1 MAEQSPFIPSK
12 RIEQLKVNIHLAR
25 LRGQPSTYQ
34 HIGDHF
40 GLSVSYV
47 GELINGS
54 YQSAHALTW
63 FEQFENY
70 VDKLLK
76 EEMT

>member
-1 MAEQSPFIPSK
+1 MIKKEPIISSR
-12 RIEQLKVNIHLAR
+12 RIEQLKMNIHLAR
-25 LRGQPSTYQ
+25 LRGQPGTYQ

-47 GELINGS
+47 GELVNGS

-63 FEQFENY
+63 FERFEEY
-70 VDKLLK
+70 VEALLK
-76 EEMT
+76 EELN

>member
-1 MAEQSPFIPSK
+1 LGKKEPIIPS
-12 RIEQLKVNIHLAR
+12 RRVEQLKVNIHLAR

-54 YQSAHALTW
+54 YQSKHALTW
-63 FEQFENY
+63 FERFEDY
-70 VDKLLK
+70 VSALLK
-76 EEMT
+76 EELK

>member
-1 MAEQSPFIPSK
+1 MDKKTPLIPSK
-12 RIEQLKVNIHLAR
+12 RVEQLKVNIHLAR

-34 HIGDHF
+34 HIGNHF
-40 GLSVSYV
+40 DLSVSYV

-54 YQSAHALTW
+54 YQSAHALMW
-63 FEQFENY
+63 FERFENY

>member
-1 MAEQSPFIPSK
+1 MKKEEPIIPDK

-34 HIGDHF
+34 HIGNHF

-54 YQSAHALTW
+54 YQSKHALTW
-63 FEQFENY
+63 FERFEDY
-70 VDKLLK
+70 IDTLLN
-76 EEMT
+76 EEMN

>member
-1 MAEQSPFIPSK
+1 MSEKEPIISSR

-25 LRGQPSTYQ
+25 LRGQPGTYQ
-34 HIGDHF
+34 QIGDHF

-47 GELINGS
+47 GELVNGL

-63 FEQFENY
+63 FEKFEEY
-70 VDKLLK
+70 VEELLK
-76 EEMT
+76 EELN

>member
-1 MAEQSPFIPSK
+1 MTKKETIISDK

-40 GLSVSYV
+40 DLSVSYV

-54 YQSAHALTW
+54 YQSEHALAW
-63 FEQFENY
+63 FEQFETY
-70 VDKLLK
+70 VDALLK
-76 EEMT
+76 EEMN